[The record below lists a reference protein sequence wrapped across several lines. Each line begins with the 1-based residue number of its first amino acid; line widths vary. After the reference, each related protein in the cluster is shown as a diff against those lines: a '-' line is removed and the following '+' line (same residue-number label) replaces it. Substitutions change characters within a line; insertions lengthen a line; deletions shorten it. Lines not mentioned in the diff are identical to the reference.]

1 MYFATI
7 NENISVGDRYNNSG
21 TIVADVLEALGY
33 FFSITGFE

>member
-7 NENISVGDRYNNSG
+7 NENISVGDRYNSG

>member
-7 NENISVGDRYNNSG
+7 NENISVGDRYNSR